1 MNRKLAAYWSGKSV
15 LVTGASSGL
24 GWVIV
29 EALAPYRIHF
39 CLLSRREE
47 RMKELVL
54 KLKDSG
60 SVFWIKTCDV
70 RNRDEVL
77 IAVQEFHNQNGCID
91 IAWVNSGVG
100 VNSSF
105 KHWNWDKIEAAID
118 TNLKGAIYT
127 IRACLEV
134 MVPQNAGAI
143 IAIGSAASMRGLP
156 TRGIYS
162 LTKVSVEYFLE
173 SLAAEFPEIQFT
185 MIHPGFVNT
194 PILQSSSNRLWLMS
208 PEKAAQIMIK
218 AVAKRKKMLVYPFR
232 MNLLFRFARML
243 PTSIY
248 LKIARKT
255 IALHRKQDHQ
265 SSSGSL

>member
-1 MNRKLAAYWSGKSV
+1 MV
-15 LVTGASSGL
+15 LQNTGA
-24 GWVIV
+24 IV
-29 EALAPYRIHF
+29 
-39 CLLSRREE
+39 
-47 RMKELVL
+47 
-54 KLKDSG
+54 
-60 SVFWIKTCDV
+60 
-70 RNRDEVL
+70 
-77 IAVQEFHNQNGCID
+77 
-91 IAWVNSGVG
+91 
-100 VNSSF
+100 
-105 KHWNWDKIEAAID
+105 
-118 TNLKGAIYT
+118 
-127 IRACLEV
+127 
-134 MVPQNAGAI
+134 
-143 IAIGSAASMRGLP
+143 AIGSAASMRGLP